1 MARKRFKII
10 YIFCLILSMP
20 VFMAWTNRRFISELI
35 SSAPSP
41 DKPTVTVMTLLYSIK
56 MHDINEMHF
65 ILRNELVNVNDNIRN
80 GLNPL
85 LLAVDSGQV
94 KVVEALVDDYGAMVN
109 YRTHNVTP
117 LDVAINAVAA
127 IEKYE
132 KENHTKLCFYDEHGR
147 AIYPIKYYQEIV
159 IFLRDHGAR
168 TAEELDDPELYK
180 LHQGVVHFQPGA

>member
-1 MARKRFKII
+1 
-10 YIFCLILSMP
+10 MP
-20 VFMAWTNRRFISELI
+20 VFLAWTNRRFISELI

-41 DKPTVTVMTLLYSIK
+41 DKPSVTVMTLLYSIK
-56 MHDINEMHF
+56 IHDINEMHF
-65 ILRNELVNVNDNIRN
+65 ILENELVNVNQNIRS

-85 LLAVDSGQV
+85 LLAVDTGQV
-94 KVVEALVDDYGAMVN
+94 KVVEALVDDYGAEVN
-109 YRTHNVTP
+109 YRTHNVTA

-132 KENHTKLCFYDEHGR
+132 KENHTKLVFYDEHGK

-159 IFLRDHGAR
+159 IFLRGHGAR